1 LAILPKCKNYD
12 TFQDVR
18 FHIMAVDDILCVDT
32 FLGNLISFAPT
43 KDDDLKV
50 MQKYLDG
57 PSENCEELDIPEQ
70 FTVEVKIKFKQK
82 KRET

>member
-1 LAILPKCKNYD
+1 
-12 TFQDVR
+12 
-18 FHIMAVDDILCVDT
+18 MAVDDILCVDT

-57 PSENCEELDIPEQ
+57 PPEDCEELDIPEQ
-70 FTVEVKIKFKQK
+70 FTVEVKIKFLKK